1 MTAAAAQARGVKA
14 TFPLSAK
21 IGLWLGLNLLLL
33 LAAGLVVF
41 WARGG
46 PRRWLEDAVGD
57 RLRIVSDQII
67 REMRGTDPSEQ
78 AEILARYGRDYG
90 LRLVVLL
97 NSGQQVL
104 GDPIVLPAEVRARLQ
119 PSADDLA
126 GPAEQRRAARPPP
139 PPLARDGRRPNA
151 DAPDRG
157 PGPPRAEPGERPD
170 PPPPRDR
177 QRPRE
182 SDRSNGR
189 VFLQAGE
196 PPQWYAGD
204 RVPVSA
210 DYAGPPSPGILLAI
224 TASPWGFSRLL
235 DLPFVL
241 EAVGLVLVLSL
252 LFWLPLVV
260 GMTRAL
266 RTLMQAT
273 ERIALGRFD
282 TRVPT
287 ARRDEIGR
295 LGESIND
302 MAARLERLVGGQK
315 KFLADVAHELGSP
328 VGRMQVGTSILE
340 DRVPPDLRPAV
351 ADVREEVEQ
360 MGALIAELL
369 AFTRAGH
376 RPADAPLAA
385 ANVADA
391 VQRAVAREGAGRL
404 IAVTVEPDLWA
415 RADAALLTRVVSN
428 LVRNAVRYAGEQ
440 AHIAIEARSR
450 PGSGRVWLA
459 VADDGPGVPEDT
471 VARLGEPFFR
481 PDAART
487 REAGGTGLGLSIVKE
502 AVDAMAGTVRF
513 ANRVPCGFVAEIELS
528 AAGDER
534 FTEP

>member
-1 MTAAAAQARGVKA
+1 M
-14 TFPLSAK
+14 
-21 IGLWLGLNLLLL
+21 
-33 LAAGLVVF
+33 
-41 WARGG
+41 
-46 PRRWLEDAVGD
+46 
-57 RLRIVSDQII
+57 
-67 REMRGTDPSEQ
+67 
-78 AEILARYGRDYG
+78 
-90 LRLVVLL
+90 
-97 NSGQQVL
+97 
-104 GDPIVLPAEVRARLQ
+104 
-119 PSADDLA
+119 
-126 GPAEQRRAARPPP
+126 
-139 PPLARDGRRPNA
+139 
-151 DAPDRG
+151 
-157 PGPPRAEPGERPD
+157 
-170 PPPPRDR
+170 
-177 QRPRE
+177 
-182 SDRSNGR
+182 
-189 VFLQAGE
+189 
-196 PPQWYAGD
+196 
-204 RVPVSA
+204 
-210 DYAGPPSPGILLAI
+210 
-224 TASPWGFSRLL
+224 L